1 MTNEQFDEFFEQV
14 VVELRELAFNKG
26 KAYANRVNRFHNFDR
41 AASVLGGT
49 KEQALLGFMT
59 KHWVR
64 LMDLINT
71 HDADCL
77 GSWDEVIKDLLVYLI
92 LLKGIVAT
100 RFNDTL
106 ISQLKV
112 DPEEPEQLEL
122 QLDILVAVPEPE
134 DVFPNTCDKPWTVI
148 KEGVVG
154 HINDYGFKPCLLS
167 HAGKLPIAVT

>member
-14 VVELRELAFNKG
+14 VKELRELSSSKG

-49 KEQALLGFMT
+49 REQALLGFMT

-64 LMDLINT
+64 LMDLINM
-71 HDADCL
+71 HDADCQD
-77 GSWDEVIKDLLVYLI
+77 SWNEVIKDLLVYLI

-112 DPEEPEQLEL
+112 DPDEPEQLEL
-122 QLDILVAVPEPE
+122 PLILTSIPP
-134 DVFPNTCDKPWTVI
+134 CDKPWTVI
-148 KEGVVG
+148 SEGVVG
-154 HINDYGFKPCLLS
+154 HIGTYGFEPCLLS
-167 HAGKLPIAVT
+167 HAGKLPVIVA